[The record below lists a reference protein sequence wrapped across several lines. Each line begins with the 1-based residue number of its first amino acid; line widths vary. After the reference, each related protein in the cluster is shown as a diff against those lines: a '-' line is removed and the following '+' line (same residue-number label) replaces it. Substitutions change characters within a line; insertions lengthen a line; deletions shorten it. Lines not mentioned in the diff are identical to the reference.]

1 MICDNTH
8 IRKIPSD
15 VFKINSYPEDFT
27 DCQEIDVLD
36 LSSWKDEPESATKG
50 TSGLRSVKNEVS
62 SMPEEMKE
70 LRFPQ

>member
-8 IRKIPSD
+8 IKKIPRD
-15 VFKINSYPEDFT
+15 LFKINTYPEDFT

-50 TSGLRSVKNEVS
+50 TSGLRCVKNEVS